1 MDISDSM
8 LRSPSKLLRKLV
20 QEKDIGLATAHK
32 EVREKLPL
40 FPYKATEVQEL
51 KPANHELHS
60 EFPNALYISCR
71 ILGFATCSGVILY
84 KVC

>member
-1 MDISDSM
+1 MNISDSM

-20 QEKDIGLATAHK
+20 QEKYIGLANAHK
-32 EVREKLPL
+32 AVRENLHL

-51 KPANHELHS
+51 KLANQELHS
-60 EFPNALYISCR
+60 DFPNALYITCR
-71 ILGFATCSGVILY
+71 ILGLATCSGVVLY